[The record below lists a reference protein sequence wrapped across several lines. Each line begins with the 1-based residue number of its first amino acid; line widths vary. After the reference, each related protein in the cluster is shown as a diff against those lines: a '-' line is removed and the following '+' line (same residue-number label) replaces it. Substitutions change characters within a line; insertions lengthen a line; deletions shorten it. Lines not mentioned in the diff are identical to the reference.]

1 MTYKGIYL
9 SLKYWYDVKKNGI
22 ERSNGGIGIVPY
34 IYKEASAYWKQIGP
48 KRVPKIEQEEVVIT
62 YRKRKS
68 ILESLEG

>member
-1 MTYKGIYL
+1 MML
-9 SLKYWYDVKKNGI
+9 NGI